1 MRIFPRMFLAIM
13 SCLALVAHAQESAS
27 WQRPILPDSAMY
39 YELGRGGTGLNVDV
53 DPNGYIFATFY
64 TYDQEGNP
72 IFYAMQGY
80 FQPSD
85 DVSYSLGTFDAAL
98 YLSRDG
104 ECLGDGCD
112 YQSPGRIP
120 TDLEA
125 HIEWESARQANLTI
139 GTQSWDLQA
148 AQYTVAEVD
157 MVAGT
162 WAATFTDRAVAD
174 GGGPGAKV
182 FILRVTQIMEE
193 LEHQSGVA
201 FEVTCAKAGDSL
213 GNLATECPELYN
225 HLARNSYGSA
235 DGYWLLYGYGG
246 ATLAPYELDD
256 NGDRYFLDSRSQM
269 SIYALAFTPGVMRGR
284 EVLRDDTGG
293 GETGQRA
300 IDMIRIPDG
309 AVLVSSEP
317 TAE

>member
-1 MRIFPRMFLAIM
+1 
-13 SCLALVAHAQESAS
+13 
-27 WQRPILPDSAMY
+27 MY

-85 DVSYSLGTFDAAL
+85 DVNYSLGTFDAAL

-125 HIEWESARQANLTI
+125 HIVWASARHATLTI

-148 AQYTVAEVD
+148 AQYTITDAD
-157 MVAGT
+157 MLAGT
-162 WAATFTDRAVAD
+162 WAVTFTDRAATE
-174 GGGPGAKV
+174 GGSPAAKV
-182 FILRVTQIMEE
+182 FILRVTRIMEE
-193 LEHQSGVA
+193 LEHQSGMA
-201 FEVTCAKAGDSL
+201 YEVTCAKAGDSL
-213 GNLATECPELYN
+213 GNLATECPALYDY
-225 HLARNSYGSA
+225 LAGSTYRTA
-235 DGYWLLYGYGG
+235 DGYWLLYTPDYGYGTP
-246 ATLAPYELDD
+246 TLGPYELDD

-284 EVLRDDTGG
+284 EVLYDDTGG
-293 GETGQRA
+293 GETGERA

-309 AVLVSSEP
+309 TVLVSSEP